1 MFNAQLTIGSFVVS
15 QFHPSALPFLLLAGS
30 LLMNQLPSLLRC
42 LMNYLHLPSVISG
55 IHSSFDSLDGVCRVG
70 SPY

>member
-15 QFHPSALPFLLLAGS
+15 QFHPSALPVLLLAGW

-42 LMNYLHLPSVISG
+42 LNYLHLPSSISG
-55 IHSSFDSLDGVCRVG
+55 IHSSFDSLDEVCRVG